1 MHPFNTGD
9 ALDAV
14 AYLKAY
20 ILGDKSGLATLTVNG
35 NPAAMLAALTSI
47 TAGMLT
53 RTDDDNPILV
63 DYIDHIASGI
73 IARVMPAEG
82 EPS

>member
-9 ALDAV
+9 VLDAV

-20 ILGDKSGLATLTVNG
+20 VLGDRDGLATLAVNG
-35 NPAAMLAALTSI
+35 NPAAMLSALTAI

-53 RTDDDNPILV
+53 RTDADIPVLAV
-63 DYIDHIASGI
+63 YIDAIATRLLE
-73 IARVMPAEG
+73 RVTPTEDQ
-82 EPS
+82 S

>member
-20 ILGDKSGLATLTVNG
+20 VLGDRDGLAALTANG
-35 NPAAMLAALTSI
+35 NPAAMLSALTSI

-53 RTDDDNPILV
+53 RTDADIPVLAA
-63 DYIDHIASGI
+63 YIDAIATGLI
-73 IARVMPAEG
+73 ERVTPTEDQ
-82 EPS
+82 S